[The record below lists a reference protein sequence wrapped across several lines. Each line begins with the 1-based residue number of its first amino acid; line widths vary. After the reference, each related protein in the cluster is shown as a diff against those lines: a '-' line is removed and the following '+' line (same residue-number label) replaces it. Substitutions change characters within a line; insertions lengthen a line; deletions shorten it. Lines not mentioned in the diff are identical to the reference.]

1 MTSGASIG
9 DVVEIETPKGLAYAQ
24 FAHEHPSY
32 GELLRVL
39 PGVHEERPDVEA
51 LAREDERFYVF
62 YPLGAA
68 LARDPLVEV
77 VGHADVPDPGFPE
90 LRVGSW
96 DSDSGEESW
105 YVVTD
110 EGERHVG
117 RLTAELRKLSPA
129 DIVNHKSLVDR
140 ITSGWAPDDW
150 PPEGYLDGAGDEE
163 AGTSSSSG
171 ETQEPLPTAFYSYL
185 PTEQAAQ
192 QVAQAL
198 RAEQLDVEVSE
209 TREGDA
215 WLVLARSEVGSDD
228 RELLEEAI
236 ATVVAQAGGEY
247 DGHEV
252 EVGG

>member
-1 MTSGASIG
+1 VRSSASIV

-24 FAHEHPSY
+24 FAHEHPSN

-39 PGVHEERPDVEA
+39 PGLHDERPDVEA
-51 LAREDERFYVF
+51 LAREGERFYVF
-62 YPLGAA
+62 YPLRAA

-90 LRVGSW
+90 LRAGTW
-96 DSDSGEESW
+96 DADSGEESW

-140 ITSGWAPDDW
+140 ITSGWAPEDW
-150 PPEGYLDGAGDEE
+150 PPEGYLDDGGGEAAG
-163 AGTSSSSG
+163 SG
-171 ETQEPLPTAFYSYL
+171 PREPLLTAFYSYL
-185 PTEQAAQ
+185 PSERAAQ
-192 QVAQAL
+192 QVARGL

-209 TREGDA
+209 TREGDS
-215 WLVLARSEVGSDD
+215 WLVLARSEADPDD

-236 ATVVAQAGGEY
+236 AAVVAQAGGEY

-252 EVGG
+252 EVGS